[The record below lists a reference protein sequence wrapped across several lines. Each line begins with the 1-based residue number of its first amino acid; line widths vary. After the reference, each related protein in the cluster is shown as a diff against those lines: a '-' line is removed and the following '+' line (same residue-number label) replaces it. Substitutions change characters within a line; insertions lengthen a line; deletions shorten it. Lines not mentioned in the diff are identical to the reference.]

1 MADNVFAYLGDD
13 ILNSTLQD
21 FSRLINTHF
30 PGQVQNDPVLKSSLE
45 KFSYRADHWPEEVV
59 RSFRNREAPCYTQEQ
74 VVKINQS
81 FINDTD
87 LINKLREMLS
97 NIQIFVCLVSKLNPQ
112 LNKPSRFAKL
122 LDKVKKCKTVNRNL
136 KS

>member
-21 FSRLINTHF
+21 FSRLKNTHF
-30 PGQVQNDPVLKSSLE
+30 PGQVQNDPVLKSRLE
-45 KFSYRADHWPEEVV
+45 KFSHRADRWPEEVV
-59 RSFRNREAPCYTQEQ
+59 RSYRNREAPCYTQEQ

-87 LINKLREMLS
+87 LINKLRETKINQFS
-97 NIQIFVCLVSKLNPQ
+97 DKLN
-112 LNKPSRFAKL
+112 
-122 LDKVKKCKTVNRNL
+122 DKNI
-136 KS
+136 